1 MTHLKTSVVLD
12 FLRENQ
18 GHYISGEEI
27 SRKLKVSR
35 SAVWKEMQYLRD
47 LGYVIEAQPHMGYRL
62 SSIPDKMFAD
72 EIAYGLK
79 TKFIG
84 KKIFSYDTLDST
96 NDAAFKLG
104 EQGMEEGVCVFAESQ
119 KKGRGRLGRE
129 WVSPKSKNLILS
141 MLLRPSLPPTEA
153 SKITLAAAVSVIQA
167 VRKTTGKTLGVKWP
181 NDIVCGHKKVGGILT
196 EMSAEVDRVN
206 FVVVGIGLNINSVS
220 KELPKGSTSLKEI
233 AGHEVSRISFA
244 RDLLEQLE
252 RDFLLLK
259 KGHFETLAKEWE
271 DFSVVS
277 GRRVAA
283 RVSGRKIEGE
293 ALGIDKDG
301 ALWIRKDDG
310 LQERITAGDVEC
322 QWK

>member
-1 MTHLKTSVVLD
+1 MKNTVVLD

-18 GHYISGEEI
+18 GHFISGEEI

-35 SAVWKEMQYLRD
+35 SAVWKEMQTLRD
-47 LGYVIEAQPHMGYRL
+47 LGYTIEAQPHLGYRL
-62 SSIPDKMFAD
+62 SNIPDKMFAD
-72 EIAYGLK
+72 EITYGLK

-96 NDAAFKLG
+96 NDAAFRLG
-104 EQGMEEGVCVFAESQ
+104 EQGMEEGACVFAEYQ
-119 KKGRGRLGRE
+119 KKGRGRLGRS
-129 WVSPKSKNLILS
+129 WVSPKGENLILS
-141 MLLRPSLPPTEA
+141 VLLRPLLPPTEA
-153 SKITLAAAVSVIQA
+153 SKMTLAAAVSVIQTI
-167 VRKTTGKTLGVKWP
+167 RKTSGKTLGIKWP

-206 FVVVGIGLNINSVS
+206 FVVVGIGLNINSS
-220 KELPKGSTSLKEI
+220 HKELPKGSTSLKEI
-233 AGHEVSRISFA
+233 VGREVSRISFA

-252 RDFLLLK
+252 KDYLVLK
-259 KGHFETLAKEWE
+259 KGHFEALAKEWE

-277 GRRVAA
+277 GRRVSA

-293 ALGIDKDG
+293 AMGIDKDG

-310 LQERITAGDVEC
+310 LQERIMAGDIEY